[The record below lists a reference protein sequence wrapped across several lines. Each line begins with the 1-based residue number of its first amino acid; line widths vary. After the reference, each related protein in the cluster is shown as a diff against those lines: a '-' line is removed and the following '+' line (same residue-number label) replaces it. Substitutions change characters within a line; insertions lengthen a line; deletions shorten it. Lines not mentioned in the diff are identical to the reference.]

1 MFIENLVVVDVEI
14 NSGSSLVMSGIV
26 VCVWVC
32 VFFLDDVN

>member
-26 VCVWVC
+26 VYVWFC